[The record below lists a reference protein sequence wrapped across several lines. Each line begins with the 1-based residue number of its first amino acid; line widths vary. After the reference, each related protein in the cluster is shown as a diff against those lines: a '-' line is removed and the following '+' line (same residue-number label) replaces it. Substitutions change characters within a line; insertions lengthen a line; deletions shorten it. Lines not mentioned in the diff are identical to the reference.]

1 MSKRRNRNTASF
13 EQNPTKTFEQDAPRS
28 TWEQTQGKVS
38 PTIVMIGEDGL
49 GQPSIRLG
57 ATTPGN
63 APAWRGSRRWRTSTS
78 KCDRKIIFIQACGP
92 QRRGNAMNT
101 PRFNRIAPTKLN
113 RQPWTRR
120 LANARGRSQSSA

>member
-92 QRRGNAMNT
+92 QRRGNAINT
-101 PRFNRIAPTKLN
+101 
-113 RQPWTRR
+113 TRR
-120 LANARGRSQSSA
+120 LGHGASQMREAVHNLLREVNKAARDQG